1 MGEVLRVLK
10 SEPVKRIRGQVE
22 QFAKDIME
30 EYLEQC
36 EAECN
41 SIRLSCKNT
50 KNFYDSVWGTIEIN
64 QGEIFILDS
73 PLLQR
78 LRYIKQLGMADLLY
92 SSANHT
98 RYSHTLGVL
107 QTADVMAERIQR
119 ELQKKNIS
127 QNESVRTIIRLAAI
141 FHDCGHMFC
150 SHASE
155 RYFQKERNASLY
167 NEVSQVRDYINLQ
180 LRIKPSLSELLSV
193 LLVNSPSVRKLLKIV
208 ERGLE
213 NIDFGCGQIDENI
226 ERICCMIWGIPY
238 SEKEIPYSQVIS
250 GQIDADKLDYLK
262 RDSHSTGV
270 PVAVDMSRVFQ
281 KLRVV
286 SANKKYNMVSS
297 HVDMHE
303 QVFKMGIAPAAIN
316 TIDQLV
322 MSRYMM
328 YENVYFHQ
336 KTLTA
341 EEMLRYAMRKLDE
354 GTQGVLDN
362 FSKILCLTDS
372 MFICQNIDEVL
383 PGVIGKPVVKDRN
396 SYKKAAAILESLYKR
411 QLFKRCVAFTD
422 KNLTK
427 AIQTESDFYND
438 IITDGIIARQNE
450 FIERIVEKVKELKQ
464 LLDGEEFHFNKETD
478 ILLIM
483 TPDTSSAS
491 YSNVAIDSRSKK
503 DRDMEFEADNW
514 LKSRASRKPQNY
526 LVSYP
531 EDRYLIYVATEIVL
545 YKDYGVLMNDT
556 VIYTE
561 EDERHIDKLK
571 KKLDDYNLYSS
582 LYALAPD
589 SDIQRYEN
597 VIVNLV
603 EKWKAYEIFDVSNG
617 TGISITYDY
626 LVSHLKQYIQ
636 FKEELGNYNI
646 FLQGY
651 LKMLSEVQIISKEKI
666 ATALADNLNKILE
679 KEGCEKEMLEICN
692 IGNLQDGSAILTYHM
707 NMVNH
712 CIGQTWKAKSID
724 EVLDKATEGQRIVFL
739 EDAFCSGKQIVSIFE
754 TYMGI
759 PMEKRQTKEQ
769 HVKELSPEK
778 QDLLKSCKLFFS
790 FIYYEKS
797 NESFFKESLRR
808 LGLKNVE
815 IIARQPFPEGYFK
828 REIVEEERAE
838 REIVKSYLEKAGE
851 MLIEWKAHRQDGS
864 QKPNWDSDRMTQSR
878 LGYNDAQQL
887 IAFSWNTPTYT
898 MTPLWM
904 AVDSSENKWMP
915 LFPRIDK

>member
-1 MGEVLRVLK
+1 MGEVLNVIK
-10 SEPVKRIRGQVE
+10 SEYLKWIRRQVE
-22 QFAKDIME
+22 QFADNIME
-30 EYLEQC
+30 EYLEKC

-41 SIRLSCKNT
+41 SIKLSCRNT

-92 SSANHT
+92 SSANHN

-119 ELQKKNIS
+119 ELQKKGIS
-127 QNESVRTIIRLAAI
+127 PNENVRTIIRLAAI

-155 RYFQKERNASLY
+155 RYFQKERGSSLY
-167 NEVSQVRDYINLQ
+167 DKVSDVRNYINSQLQ
-180 LRIKPSLSELLSV
+180 IKPSLSELLSV

-208 ERGLE
+208 EKGLE

-226 ERICCMIWGIPY
+226 ERICCMIWGIPF
-238 SEKEIPYSQVIS
+238 SEREIPYSQVIS

-286 SANKKYNMVSS
+286 SANKKYRMVSS

-303 QVFKMGIAPAAIN
+303 QIFKMGIAPAAIN

-341 EEMLRYAMRKLDE
+341 EEMLRYAMKKLDE
-354 GTQGVLDN
+354 GTQGVLDD

-372 MFICQNIDEVL
+372 MFVCQNIEEVL
-383 PGVIGKPVVKDRN
+383 PGIIGKPVVKDKS
-396 SYKKAAAILESLYKR
+396 SYKKASEILARLYER

-438 IITDGIIARQNE
+438 VITDGIIARQNE
-450 FIERIVEKVKELKQ
+450 FLKRIASEVKELKR
-464 LLDGEEFHFNKETD
+464 LLEGEEFHFNKETD

-483 TPDTSSAS
+483 TPDTSSSS
-491 YSNVAIDSRSKK
+491 YSNIAIDSRSKK

-531 EDRYLIYVATEIVL
+531 EDRYLIYVAAEIVL
-545 YKDYGVLMNDT
+545 YRDYGVLINDT

-561 EDERHIDKLK
+561 EDERYIEKLK
-571 KKLDDYNLYSS
+571 KKLNDYNLYAS
-582 LYALAPD
+582 LYAIAPD
-589 SDIQRYEN
+589 SDIKRYEN
-597 VIVNLV
+597 DIIRLV
-603 EKWKAYEIFDVSNG
+603 EKWKAYEIFDVSSGMG
-617 TGISITYDY
+617 TSITYEY

-636 FKEELGNYNI
+636 FKEELGNYNV

-666 ATALADNLNKILE
+666 ATALRDNLTQILE
-679 KEGCEKEMLEICN
+679 KEGCEKERLEICN
-692 IGNLQDGSAILTYHM
+692 IGNMQDGSAILAYHM

-712 CIGQTWKAKSID
+712 CIGQTWKAKSLE
-724 EVLDKATEGQRIVFL
+724 EVLDKAREGQRIVFL

-759 PMEKRQTKEQ
+759 PIGKRQTKEQ

-778 QDLLKSCKLFFS
+778 QELLKNCKLFFS
-790 FIYYEKS
+790 FIYYEKA
-797 NESFFKESLRR
+797 NESFFKDKLGE
-808 LGLKNVE
+808 LGLKNVQ
-815 IIARQPFPEGYFK
+815 IIARQPFPLGYFK
-828 REIVEEERAE
+828 REIVEEEKAARDV
-838 REIVKSYLEKAGE
+838 VKAYLEKAGE
-851 MLIEWKAHRQDGS
+851 MLIKWKAYDQDGN
-864 QKPNWDSDRMTQSR
+864 QKANWDSERMKKSR

-904 AVDSSENKWMP
+904 AIDSQDKKWMP